1 MFYFLPAFMYR
12 SLLLTLCWLFI
23 LIPLYAQTVQENDT
37 LQERFIVGISHTP
50 PFAMKSEEGLWDG
63 LGVDLWR
70 QLADRLEIVFEFRE
84 LPADSLL
91 PLLERGELDIALT
104 LQADREGEESAG
116 FSPVYYISH
125 MGAAGTS
132 SQSLSNIA
140 QGIFTMQFLEIAIW
154 ISTLLFFVGIIIWI
168 VERKANK
175 EHFGGK
181 RSLWKGIGA
190 GFWWAGVTM
199 TTIGYGDKAPI
210 TFLGRALAMLWML
223 VAMAITA
230 SLTAA
235 IIAAVGLDFEGAI
248 NTVEDLRGRSLGVI
262 ANSPTIEFLEHE
274 RVGYREYPS
283 AEEGLTELENN
294 EIEIFVADVAILRY
308 VLNENSGFE
317 SHVEPVQLHFQY
329 HAFAWNE
336 DWPLQENARQEM
348 LQLINDPAFAA
359 LLNRYVPK

>member
-1 MFYFLPAFMYR
+1 MYR
-12 SLLLTLCWLFI
+12 GFLLTLCWLCS
-23 LIPLYAQTVQENDT
+23 LIPLHAQTVQEDDT
-37 LQERFIVGISHTP
+37 LQERFVVGISQAP

-63 LGVDLWR
+63 VGVDLWR

-84 LPADSLL
+84 VPADSLL
-91 PLLERGELDIALT
+91 PMIGSGELDIALGV
-104 LQADREGEESAG
+104 QASRLGEETAG

-125 MGAAGTS
+125 LAVAGTS

-140 QGIFTMQFLEIAIW
+140 KGIFTMQFLEIAVW
-154 ISTLLFFVGIIIWI
+154 ISTLLLIVGVVIWI

-175 EHFGGK
+175 EHFGGD
-181 RSLWKGIGA
+181 RSIWKGIGA

-223 VAMAITA
+223 VAMALTA

-235 IIAAVGLDFEGAI
+235 IIAAVGLDFEGTV
-248 NTVEDLRGRSLGVI
+248 NTVDDLRGRSLGVI
-262 ANSPTIEFLEHE
+262 AESPTSEFLQQE
-274 RVGYREYPS
+274 RISYREYPS
-283 AEEGLTELENN
+283 AEEGLSELENN
-294 EIEIFVADVAILRY
+294 EIEVFAADVATLRY
-308 VLNENSGFE
+308 VLNENTDFE

-329 HAFAWNE
+329 HAFAWRE